1 MPYPP
6 IPPLARQ
13 FNVGKVR
20 TIEAMTIVEVPVP
33 RPRAT
38 EVLVKVKA
46 VSLQYRDMMIIMG
59 RYPLPYAATTVPCSD
74 GVGEIAAVGEEV
86 TGWQVGDRV
95 MPNFFLDLMSEN
107 VKTDEIMNSAMG
119 AVMPGML
126 QEYRVLPARS
136 LVKIPDHLSY
146 EEAATL
152 PCAGLTAY
160 APLLDGP
167 YRIQAGE
174 TILIQ
179 GTGGIATF
187 ALQFASV
194 AGAVP
199 IVISS
204 SDEKL
209 EQAKA
214 IGARYTINYKTTPD
228 WDRVVKEIT
237 HGRGCDR
244 VLELTG
250 NLTLQRSINAVKLG
264 GLIDIIGLLGG
275 RMSTT
280 SVPDVDA
287 IVPAIFK
294 QIIFRGVYVGSV
306 EQFERFARFLAAHPE
321 TTRPKIDKSF
331 PFEEAPEAFKHMWGK
346 THVGKIV
353 VRVNE
358 DCASVPGAWMGGW

>member
-1 MPYPP
+1 MSSEAPY
-6 IPPLARQ
+6 IPATARQ

-33 RPRAT
+33 KPRAT

-74 GVGEIAAVGEEV
+74 GVGQIVALGEDV
-86 TGWQVGDRV
+86 RGWSVGDRV

-107 VKTDEIMNSAMG
+107 VKDDAIMNSAMG

-126 QEYRVLPARS
+126 QEYRS
-136 LVKIPDHLSY
+136 LVKIPDHLTY
-146 EEAATL
+146 AEASTL
-152 PCAGLTAY
+152 PCAGLTAF

-167 YRIQAGE
+167 HRLSAGE

-179 GTGGIATF
+179 GTGGVATF
-187 ALQFASV
+187 ALQMAVV

-204 SDEKL
+204 SDDKL
-209 EQAKA
+209 EHAKA
-214 IGARYTINYKTTPD
+214 MGARHTINYSKNPD
-228 WDRVVKEIT
+228 WDVAVKKLT
-237 HGRGCDR
+237 DGKGCDR

-280 SVPDVDA
+280 QVPDVDI

-306 EQFERFARFLAAHPE
+306 EQFARFARFLSAHPDA
-321 TTRPKIDKSF
+321 TRPKIDKAF
-331 PFEEAPEAFKHMWGK
+331 KFEEAPAAFAHMWGK

-353 VRVNE
+353 VRIGE
-358 DCASVPGAWMGGW
+358 DEDEE